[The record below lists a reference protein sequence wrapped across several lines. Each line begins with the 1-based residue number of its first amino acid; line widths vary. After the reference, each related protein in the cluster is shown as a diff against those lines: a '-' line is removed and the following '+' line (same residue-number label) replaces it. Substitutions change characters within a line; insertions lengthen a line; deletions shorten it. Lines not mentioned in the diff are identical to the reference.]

1 VIEKGIAMKPDK
13 KPPELRSVSA
23 PTGAGPSHRS
33 TVRLSG
39 WVGWMRFQ
47 FGISVMALLL
57 ALTGCSLAQAAQ
69 EDHLGSKEGLY
80 WRISQDG
87 RDAGFLLGTI
97 HSEDPRVVD
106 FSEAFIAELK
116 SCQVFAMEM
125 VPDLPT
131 LKKLTE
137 YMHYQDSD
145 QLLTLLGQ
153 ERFDRAMQALSGYQ
167 VPNDWKSRMK
177 VWAVMMTLSVPAPE
191 TGFFMDLSLSLR
203 AAGSGLK
210 VIGLET
216 LEEQLQ
222 FLEQMPLEYQI
233 ELLDHA
239 LADYQRVA
247 EVHEE
252 MVQVYLQNS
261 LAALETLS
269 AQQFAVLDPEI
280 TRYFTDLGIAA
291 RNRQMVVNALPQ
303 LAENCVFIAVGA
315 LHLGGEDGLINLLR
329 EAGYELTALP
339 LPFRQVQQ
347 SAP

>member
-1 VIEKGIAMKPDK
+1 MKPDK
-13 KPPELRSVSA
+13 KLPESGIPAPTAAGPGHRSVLS
-23 PTGAGPSHRS
+23 R
-33 TVRLSG
+33 SG
-39 WVGWMRFQ
+39 WEEWVRCQ
-47 FGISVMALLL
+47 FGNSLMVLLF
-57 ALTGCSLAQAAQ
+57 ALTCCPPVQAAQ
-69 EDHLGSKEGLY
+69 DEHHGSEEGLY

-87 RDAGFLLGTI
+87 REAGFLLGTI
-97 HSEDPRVVD
+97 HSEDPRVLD
-106 FSEAFIAELK
+106 FSEAFIAELN
-116 SCQVFAMEM
+116 SSQVFAMEM

-137 YMHYQDSD
+137 YMHYQDQDRLQS
-145 QLLTLLGQ
+145 LLGQ
-153 ERFDRAMQALSGYQ
+153 ERFDRAMQALGGYQ

-177 VWAVMMTLSVPAPE
+177 VWAVMMTLSVPAPQ

-247 EVHEE
+247 EIHEE
-252 MVQVYLQNS
+252 MVQIYLQNS

-269 AQQFAVLDPEI
+269 AQQFAILDPKI
-280 TRYFTDLGIAA
+280 SRYFTDLGIAA
-291 RNRQMVVNALPQ
+291 RNRQMAANVLPQ
-303 LAENCVFIAVGA
+303 LAENRVFIAVGA

-329 EAGYELTALP
+329 EGGYELTALP
-339 LPFRQVQQ
+339 LPFRQLQH

>member
-1 VIEKGIAMKPDK
+1 MKPIK
-13 KPPELRSVSA
+13 KLSESSMPAPSGEESA
-23 PTGAGPSHRS
+23 RRFGNGPGIWTDWSWP
-33 TVRLSG
+33 G
-39 WVGWMRFQ
+39 
-47 FGISVMALLL
+47 FGSSFLAFACALLF
-57 ALTGCSLAQAAQ
+57 CSFAHASQDQAVAP
-69 EDHLGSKEGLY
+69 EEGVY

-87 RDAGFLLGTI
+87 YQAGFLLGTI

-106 FSEAFIAELK
+106 FSEAFIAELN

-137 YMHYQDSD
+137 FMHYQDQDHLRS
-145 QLLTLLGQ
+145 LLGEDRF
-153 ERFDRAMQALSGYQ
+153 ERTMQALSTYQ
-167 VPNDWKSRMK
+167 VPNDWKARMK
-177 VWAVMMTLSVPAPE
+177 VWAVMMTLSVPAPQ

-216 LEEQLQ
+216 LEQQLQ
-222 FLEQMPLEYQI
+222 FLEQMPLEFQI

-247 EVHEE
+247 EIHEQ

-261 LAALETLS
+261 LATLATLS
-269 AQQFAVLDPEI
+269 EQQFAILDPEI
-280 TRYFTDLGIAA
+280 ARYFTELGIDA
-291 RNRQMVVNALPQ
+291 RNRQMAANALPQ

-315 LHLGGEDGLINLLR
+315 LHLGGESGLINLLR
-329 EAGYELTALP
+329 QAGYELTALP
-339 LPFRQVQQ
+339 LPFRQSQQ
-347 SAP
+347 PERQGPG